1 MWFVR
6 KERAR
11 VFVMD
16 VSPINGAAP
25 AMGSAAVSQ
34 ARDETLQHAAV
45 AVRFL
50 NSVSDTDREFSVA
63 RDPQTQKFIIIVR
76 DRATGTTIDQFP
88 PEDILK
94 MVSQMDSAKPKGEQI
109 E

>member
-50 NSVSDTDREFSVA
+50 NSVNDTNREFAVT
-63 RDPQTQKFIIIVR
+63 RDPQTQKFVIVVR
-76 DRATGTTIDQFP
+76 DRTTGATIDQFP
-88 PEDILK
+88 PEDVLK
-94 MVSQMDSAKPKGEQI
+94 MVSQMDSIKPKGEST